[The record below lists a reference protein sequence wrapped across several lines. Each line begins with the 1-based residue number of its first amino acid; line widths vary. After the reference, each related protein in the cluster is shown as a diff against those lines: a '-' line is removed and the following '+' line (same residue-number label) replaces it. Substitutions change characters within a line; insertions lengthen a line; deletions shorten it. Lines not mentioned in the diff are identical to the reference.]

1 MMRDI
6 LRGVGIGCI
15 LAGGIL
21 YYTNIDN
28 DDAASDAEQYKSQLD
43 ELQIELDKVKKELA
57 VAQTLTSSKTEKSAG
72 KNSNASEGK
81 KETKPDSESTSKP
94 ITKIILTIE
103 AGSTSATV
111 ADKLE
116 RAGIIG
122 SANELEQYLIDNGL
136 AGRIQIGVHEVD
148 TTMDLGTIAG
158 IITNTTKR

>member
-1 MMRDI
+1 MMKDI

-21 YYTNIDN
+21 YFTNTDP
-28 DDAASDAEQYKSQLD
+28 DPSDAEQYKAQLED
-43 ELQIELDKVKKELA
+43 LQTELDKLKKELA
-57 VAQTLTSSKTEKSAG
+57 VAQTLSSSKTENPDAQ
-72 KNSNASEGK
+72 NSNSGNGK
-81 KETKPDSESTSKP
+81 TESKPVIETASKP

-116 RAGIIG
+116 RTGIIG
-122 SANELEQYLIDNGL
+122 SAKELEQYLIDNGL

-148 TTMDLGTIAG
+148 TTMDLDTIAG
-158 IITNTTKR
+158 IITNTKKR

>member
-21 YYTNIDN
+21 YYTGTDN
-28 DDAASDAEQYKSQLD
+28 DSEASGADQYQSQLA

-57 VAQTLTSSKTEKSAG
+57 VAQTLTSSKTDKNAG
-72 KNSNASEGK
+72 ENSNATEGNA
-81 KETKPDSESTSKP
+81 ETKPVSGSPSKP

-122 SANELEQYLIDNGL
+122 SAKELEQYLIDNGL

>member
-1 MMRDI
+1 MMKDI
-6 LRGVGIGCI
+6 LQGVGIGCI

-21 YYTNIDN
+21 YYTNTGN
-28 DDAASDAEQYKSQLD
+28 VSTASDAEQYKSQLD
-43 ELQIELDKVKKELA
+43 ELKIELDKVKKELA

-72 KNSNASEGK
+72 ENSNASGEK
-81 KETKPDSESTSKP
+81 AETKPVSGSPSKP

-103 AGSTSATV
+103 AGSTSSTV

-122 SANELEQYLIDNGL
+122 SAGELEQYLIDNGL

-158 IITNTTKR
+158 IITNTKKR

>member
-1 MMRDI
+1 MMKDI

-21 YYTNIDN
+21 YFTNTN
-28 DDAASDAEQYKSQLD
+28 NNSAESGAEQYKSQLD
-43 ELQIELDKVKKELA
+43 ELQIELVKVKKELA
-57 VAQTLTSSKTEKSAG
+57 VAQTLTSSKIEKSAG
-72 KNSNASEGK
+72 ENSNASGK

-103 AGSTSATV
+103 SGSTSATV

-122 SANELEQYLIDNGL
+122 SAKELEQYLIDNGL
-136 AGRIQIGVHEVD
+136 SGRIQIGVHEVD